1 MTTRNEALQRW
12 DSRKAYAAPEL
23 SRIGDVEKITQDHV
37 GATCAD
43 LPLGSA
49 DDMKSSC
56 H

>member
-1 MTTRNEALQRW
+1 MTTHYDPRLREDFRKTYHTPEM
-12 DSRKAYAAPEL
+12 SRL
-23 SRIGDVEKITQDHV
+23 GDVEKITQDHV

-56 H
+56 S